1 MSSADSEYH
10 EAEYLDITVTD
21 PTKVNDGSGEFTRYK
36 ITTETTFPEYKQRL
50 VFVYRRYSQFV
61 TLRKLLKERLNANP
75 KAVKFGPLPALPGNT
90 PVSLL
95 TNSGRFDPDLVEKR
109 RAALEKWLDVV
120 AHHSFFRFE
129 PCLHSFLQ
137 DEEWKP

>member
-1 MSSADSEYH
+1 MRWGGKNGFAQ
-10 EAEYLDITVTD
+10 
-21 PTKVNDGSGEFTRYK
+21 
-36 ITTETTFPEYKQRL
+36 TTFPEYKQRL
-50 VFVYRRYSQFV
+50 VFVYRRYNQFV

-95 TNSGRFDPDLVEKR
+95 TNSGRFDPDFVEKR
-109 RAALEKWLDVV
+109 RAALEKWLDIV